1 MRRGRR
7 FSRQMSNPI
16 DKSRIT
22 EAFRELRK
30 LGYFARQNFLCCQS
44 CAWYEVPKE
53 KAEKVVFYHN
63 QDNDRLKSEGKCH
76 LAWAGDGNEIV
87 SVLNKHGVKTEWDG
101 SSNTRIVIDIN

>member
-1 MRRGRR
+1 MRRGTR

-22 EAFRELRK
+22 KAFSELRK

-44 CAWYEVPKE
+44 CAWYEVPKD
-53 KAEKVVFYHN
+53 KSEKVVFYHN
-63 QDNDRLKSEGKCH
+63 QDNDNLKSEGKCH

-101 SSNTRIVIDIN
+101 SSNTRIKIDIN

>member
-1 MRRGRR
+1 MRRGTR

-22 EAFRELRK
+22 KAFSELRK

-44 CAWYEVPKE
+44 CAWAEVPENKS
-53 KAEKVVFYHN
+53 EKVVFYHN
-63 QDNDRLKSEGKCH
+63 QDNDNLKSEGKCH
-76 LAWAGDGNEIV
+76 LAWSGDGNEIV

-101 SSNTRIVIDIN
+101 SSNTRIKIDIN